1 MIQKLPKDWKIKNLN
16 DVIVDIIDYRG
27 KTPKKLGGSWS
38 ESGIIALSAMNVK
51 QGQLVKLEKAKFVN
65 NELYHKWM
73 KSEVTK
79 DDILMTSEAPLGETY
94 LVPDNRK
101 ICLSQRLF
109 CIRANPNLVLPRF
122 LFYFFNTPISRRQI
136 DLKATGTTVL
146 GIRQPDLR
154 ELPIIVPPL
163 PTQRKIAAILSAY
176 DDLIE
181 NNTRRIKILEDMA
194 QTLYQE
200 WFVHFRFPGHEN
212 VSMVESLL
220 GPIPQGWEV
229 KRLADLI
236 ETQYGYTESASE
248 DEVGP
253 KFVRGKDINKTSYID
268 WSTVPFCPIESTEHA
283 KYKLN
288 VNDILVIRMADP
300 GKVAIVEKEID
311 AVFASYLIR
320 LKFKSKLLSP
330 YYLFYALLDE
340 RYQGYIHGVSTGTT
354 RKSASAGVITGY
366 HLVIPSEE
374 VRKRFEGVINSLRR
388 SLNSLL
394 EKNVNLRQTR
404 DLLLPKLISGEIDV
418 SELDIDTNGMQPV
431 KSGTHIPYP
440 LTERLHTDE
449 KILGGKP
456 VIKGTRLAVAFI
468 LDLLKQG
475 WSEEEIVENYPS
487 VAHEDIEACRAYE
500 KKVTRASVSR

>member
-122 LFYFFNTPISRRQI
+122 LFYFFNTPVSRGQI

-163 PTQRKIAAILSAY
+163 PTQHKIAAVLSAY

-181 NNTRRIKILEDMA
+181 NNTRRIKILEDMT

-200 WFVHFRFPGHEN
+200 WFVHFRFPGHES
-212 VSMVESLL
+212 VPMVESPL
-220 GPIPQGWEV
+220 GPIPKGWKIGTLGDLAESIRQNV
-229 KRLADLI
+229 KPGDLDQKTPYFGLAHLPRKSIALADWDSVDSIDSVKLSFKKGEI
-236 ETQYGYTESASE
+236 LFGKIRPYFHK
-248 DEVGP
+248 VGVAP
-253 KFVRGKDINKTSYID
+253 LDGICSSDAI
-268 WSTVPFCPIESTEHA
+268 
-283 KYKLN
+283 
-288 VNDILVIRMADP
+288 VIRPKGDDWF
-300 GKVAIVEKEID
+300 AITLACVSSEQFIAYATATSQGSKMPRSDWNVLVKYPILLPPDQITQRFSSFTYEVID
-311 AVFASYLIR
+311 KIQNLI
-320 LKFKSKLLSP
+320 F
-330 YYLFYALLDE
+330 
-340 RYQGYIHGVSTGTT
+340 Q
-354 RKSASAGVITGY
+354 
-366 HLVIPSEE
+366 
-374 VRKRFEGVINSLRR
+374 N
-388 SLNSLL
+388 
-394 EKNVNLRQTR
+394 KNLCQTR

-418 SELDIDTNGMQPV
+418 SELDIDNSPMT
-431 KSGTHIPYP
+431 I
-440 LTERLHTDE
+440 
-449 KILGGKP
+449 
-456 VIKGTRLAVAFI
+456 
-468 LDLLKQG
+468 
-475 WSEEEIVENYPS
+475 
-487 VAHEDIEACRAYE
+487 
-500 KKVTRASVSR
+500 